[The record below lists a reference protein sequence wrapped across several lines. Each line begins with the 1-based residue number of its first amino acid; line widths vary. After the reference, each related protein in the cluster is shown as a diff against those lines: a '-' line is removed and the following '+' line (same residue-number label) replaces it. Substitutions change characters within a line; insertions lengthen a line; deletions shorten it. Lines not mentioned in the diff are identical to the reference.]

1 MGDYDVVELLNFV
14 RDFSYLLV
22 GLPKT
27 LKEMQLF
34 IAFSPQARNYCL
46 IFFKA
51 RMRVELQIC
60 FSAINC

>member
-22 GLPKT
+22 GLPKI

-34 IAFSPQARNYCL
+34 AFSPQARNTVLYFL
-46 IFFKA
+46 K
-51 RMRVELQIC
+51 RE
-60 FSAINC
+60 